1 VPITFKVA
9 PDVCDAVITDEE
21 WLWQMLLNLL
31 TNACKYTDKG
41 SIQVNV
47 QVDPSITLP
56 ITLHDALLFEV
67 MDTGKDATYNPSSC
81 FLGFSYAELLLVG
94 VGVKG
99 DKIAHI
105 FDAFSQVQ
113 EGQVT
118 GTGLGLFGVRTRAEG
133 LQGTCGA
140 RHNIASST
148 GTGTVIWFAIP
159 YQPDMA
165 HVSDGERSRSSS
177 VNAFDDGLSLGARI
191 LPVSSAPSEIALAM
205 DSTKSSISAS
215 LDTSIFRDRQLTA
228 MVVDDTLTVRKLMEK
243 LLLKMGFARVDCYE
257 NGSKGLD
264 AMMAGQVD
272 IVFSDVQMPIMT
284 GPEVTFS
291 VVTMLSHVTVVSF
304 PVQMTAR
311 FRAWEAQALRSG
323 ARTERQLIVAV
334 TANGGQVEGDVL
346 FDEVCAKP
354 LGVAAIQGVIKRL
367 L

>member
-1 VPITFKVA
+1 
-9 PDVCDAVITDEE
+9 
-21 WLWQMLLNLL
+21 
-31 TNACKYTDKG
+31 
-41 SIQVNV
+41 
-47 QVDPSITLP
+47 
-56 ITLHDALLFEV
+56 
-67 MDTGKDATYNPSSC
+67 
-81 FLGFSYAELLLVG
+81 VG
-94 VGVKG
+94 VNG

-159 YQPDMA
+159 YQPDA
-165 HVSDGERSRSSS
+165 THASEGERSRANSCDPLDVEQLTVAGVPPVVSLPSELTLATDSSRS
-177 VNAFDDGLSLGARI
+177 A
-191 LPVSSAPSEIALAM
+191 SSARF
-205 DSTKSSISAS
+205 DSAS
-215 LDTSIFRDRQLTA
+215 IRDRGLTA

-284 GPEVTFS
+284 GPEVTYS
-291 VVTMLSHVTVVSF
+291 LGHN
-304 PVQMTAR
+304 
-311 FRAWEAQALRSG
+311 
-323 ARTERQLIVAV
+323 AV
-334 TANGGQVEGDVL
+334 T
-346 FDEVCAKP
+346 
-354 LGVAAIQGVIKRL
+354 
-367 L
+367 